1 MPYLQ
6 RMGVTMELTG
16 RTSSSPT
23 SFRYD
28 ALQCPELTT
37 EGLLS
42 AARQG
47 NASGESYQHLK
58 LGLPVLASHMLLQ
71 AHPFRGMDGVIGLP
85 KQALPKVHGAVPG
98 LRLELR
104 DALDFSHMLSRAMP

>member
-1 MPYLQ
+1 
-6 RMGVTMELTG
+6 MELTG

-58 LGLPVLASHMLLQ
+58 LGLPVLTSHMLLQ
-71 AHPFRGMDGVIGLP
+71 AHPLQENGW
-85 KQALPKVHGAVPG
+85 
-98 LRLELR
+98 
-104 DALDFSHMLSRAMP
+104 SHWAAKAGPAQSARRCAWAAARTA